1 MASMPV
7 AEPADQRPNAA
18 ELQRRAWPAV
28 LRVFYEPRLAGPDLA
43 GCALWLPLL
52 LLAVSAALAS
62 YPLLFRLGAPA
73 LVDLKVHNTPEG
85 LTRPA
90 ILVFLFLQFAAPLLI
105 VIAAWLAGRIADAW
119 LLFVLDAGAERRP
132 VLRTTAYGMLPLAAG
147 NVMAAAVRALAGPDS
162 NPLNPLASNLA
173 FFLNPAETAVFWY
186 EFALGLDV
194 FSVWAIFTAGFAL
207 AGLVRRK
214 VGAVVPPLIGA
225 WLGMLALRA
234 WLLA

>member
-1 MASMPV
+1 MPV
-7 AEPADQRPNAA
+7 AEPADQRPEAA
-18 ELQRRAWPAV
+18 VPQHRAWPAV

-73 LVDLKVHNTPEG
+73 LVDLKVHNTPQG

-105 VIAAWLAGRIADAW
+105 VIAAWLAGRITDAW
-119 LLFVLDAGAERRP
+119 LLFVVDAGAERRP
-132 VLRTTAYGMLPLAAG
+132 VLRATAHGMLPLAAG
-147 NVMAAAVRALAGPDS
+147 NVMVAAVRALAGPDS

-207 AGLVRRK
+207 AGLVRRR

>member
-1 MASMPV
+1 MTIMPV

-90 ILVFLFLQFAAPLLI
+90 IMVFLFLQFAAPLLI
-105 VIAAWLAGRIADAW
+105 VIAAWLAGRITDAW
-119 LLFVLDAGAERRP
+119 LLFVVDAGAERRP
-132 VLRTTAYGMLPLAAG
+132 VLRATAHGMLPLAAG

-194 FSVWAIFTAGFAL
+194 FSVWAIFTTGLAL

-214 VGAVVPPLIGA
+214 VGAVVPALIGA

>member
-1 MASMPV
+1 MPV
-7 AEPADQRPNAA
+7 AEPADQRPEAA
-18 ELQRRAWPAV
+18 EPQNQAWPAV

-73 LVDLKVHNTPEG
+73 LVDLKVHNTPAG

-105 VIAAWLAGRIADAW
+105 VIAAWLAGRVTDAW
-119 LLFVLDAGAERRP
+119 LLFVVDAGAERRP
-132 VLRTTAYGMLPLAAG
+132 VLRTTAYGMLPLAIG
-147 NVMAAAVRALAGPDS
+147 NVIVAAIRALAGPDS
-162 NPLNPLASNLA
+162 NPLNPLASNVA
-173 FFLNPAETAVFWY
+173 FFLNPAETPVFWY

-194 FSVWAIFTAGFAL
+194 FSVWAILAAGSAL